1 MHIHRRARSR
11 KRTHSLASVL
21 LTSKIKGLPSALAC
35 SLTTVSFQ
43 PIRVFAKKIDSIAR
57 DDSFLIGCVPAGGV
71 IPKIFATIK
80 LPIRACS
87 SAAPTAISREK
98 CFFSVPS
105 SNGLPVC
112 GFTTNWQI
120 IACGTPKP
128 TRILTLL
135 RCSGVATKDFRPLR
149 PGFPEIAPVPFFLT
163 RIKCAWETD
172 TTFAIGWKGR
182 YRIEGPAF
190 VYSDED
196 NGQVARSARG
206 RRTRR
211 GDPCHR
217 SRAQRRPRSRNGS
230 QGRGRLAGNAG

>member
-1 MHIHRRARSR
+1 MIGPPS
-11 KRTHSLASVL
+11 
-21 LTSKIKGLPSALAC
+21 LPSCWIA
-35 SLTTVSFQ
+35 SFQ
-43 PIRVFAKKIDSIAR
+43 PIRVLAKKIDSIAR

-87 SAAPTAISREK
+87 SAAPTAISRGK

-149 PGFPEIAPVPFFLT
+149 PGFPDIAPVPFFLT
-163 RIKCAWETD
+163 RIKCACPTLQVSGPPLLLPDCRGTGARGTAAPVQCRAEGCG
-172 TTFAIGWKGR
+172 AGGGNGAGSEYVGGR
-182 YRIEGPAF
+182 APARATAGPG
-190 VYSDED
+190 V
-196 NGQVARSARG
+196 QVAPPG
-206 RRTRR
+206 
-211 GDPCHR
+211 
-217 SRAQRRPRSRNGS
+217 
-230 QGRGRLAGNAG
+230 